1 MGIVD
6 QRLDFLLEFEHLV
19 LEVALHGEG
28 HAEREPVAQPLVHPL
43 DGRHAV
49 DRHEVKEHQHDGDHH
64 GQRDQHGRHGAVGV
78 FLHLLGARNQRTL
91 RRGHITL
98 DGGRKT
104 AVKGLVLFAVPPA
117 AQRIGP
123 QGRRRVGTG
132 GAPEGE
138 VVVRHEAQLGRG
150 EGQRVEER
158 LLKRLALGHEQ
169 RVFEP
174 LHALAAKA
182 VARPVAENRK
192 ADQRDVLLVRS
203 IEHLL
208 GQLDIP
214 FVGLENLARIPAQVA
229 QFEKRDHTRKK
240 QQADDAQKTDRH
252 PFAQTRHSVL
262 NFHSC
267 KYSD

>member
-1 MGIVD
+1 MC
-6 QRLDFLLEFEHLV
+6 
-19 LEVALHGEG
+19 
-28 HAEREPVAQPLVHPL
+28 
-43 DGRHAV
+43 
-49 DRHEVKEHQHDGDHH
+49 
-64 GQRDQHGRHGAVGV
+64 
-78 FLHLLGARNQRTL
+78 
-91 RRGHITL
+91 
-98 DGGRKT
+98 
-104 AVKGLVLFAVPPA
+104 
-117 AQRIGP
+117 
-123 QGRRRVGTG
+123 
-132 GAPEGE
+132 
-138 VVVRHEAQLGRG
+138 RG

-229 QFEKRDHTRKK
+229 QFVTYFVPYP
-240 QQADDAQKTDRH
+240 T
-252 PFAQTRHSVL
+252 S
-262 NFHSC
+262 S
-267 KYSD
+267 